1 MDPVVAQLLAELE
14 RIDPGFARSL
24 KWIVDNDPSPLCEV
38 GRCTRTTPTGSVAS
52 SCGAAMRAVRPPLPE
67 STEPSG
73 FGPSRRPSCGG
84 FFFLS
89 LLGRRRLTYEMDMV
103 GSQRLLICLWGGQST
118 RRAIRSQSRGQNDRL
133 VTRPSRDDAV
143 VTSRAAA
150 AARRD
155 VRDDAPRREA
165 AREDAAEL
173 RPRDEPVR
181 RHTMSRVSL
190 RAPSCISSCPSRF
203 GRRMRQRVVHIPP
216 CVVTCRH
223 VSSCP
228 AALRP
233 HATSQR
239 VTERA
244 VRRRRRRRHRLLRP
258 RARCC
263 RCSRRL
269 SFSPNSRF
277 ETRLARMSIIVHFVA
292 LNDHK

>member
-1 MDPVVAQLLAELE
+1 M
-14 RIDPGFARSL
+14 G
-24 KWIVDNDPSPLCEV
+24 
-38 GRCTRTTPTGSVAS
+38 
-52 SCGAAMRAVRPPLPE
+52 
-67 STEPSG
+67 
-73 FGPSRRPSCGG
+73 
-84 FFFLS
+84 
-89 LLGRRRLTYEMDMV
+89 
-103 GSQRLLICLWGGQST
+103 GSQRLLICLWGGQSI
-118 RRAIRSQSRGQNDRL
+118 RRAIRSQSRGQKDRL
-133 VTRPSRDDAV
+133 VARPSRDDAV
-143 VTSRAAA
+143 VTSRAAAA

-190 RAPSCISSCPSRF
+190 HAPSWISSCPSRF
-203 GRRMRQRVVHIPP
+203 DHGMRRRVVHVPS

-223 VSSCP
+223 ASSCP

-244 VRRRRRRRHRLLRP
+244 VRRRRRRPRLLRP

-269 SFSPNSRF
+269 SFSSNSRF
-277 ETRLARMSIIVHFVA
+277 ETRLARMSTILHLFA
-292 LNDHK
+292 LDEHK